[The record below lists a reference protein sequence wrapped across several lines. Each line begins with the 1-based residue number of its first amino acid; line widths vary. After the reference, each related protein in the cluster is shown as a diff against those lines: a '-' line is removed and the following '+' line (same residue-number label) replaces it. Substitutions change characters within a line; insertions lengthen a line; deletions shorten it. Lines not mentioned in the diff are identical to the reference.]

1 MASQKN
7 IYWYAVCEHLK
18 FQASERKRSEPFIQ
32 TAIATMPERDEK
44 KIQLTKK
51 RKTHTFHQQKI
62 KEKTTS
68 NGDYLAPKSFLKT
81 VVLKTVVQ
89 KHKSNLQAYHKAYTV
104 PPTTTKIN
112 LKKRFHRPQ

>member
-1 MASQKN
+1 
-7 IYWYAVCEHLK
+7 
-18 FQASERKRSEPFIQ
+18 
-32 TAIATMPERDEK
+32 MPERDEEK
-44 KIQLTKK
+44 KTQLTKK

-89 KHKSNLQAYHKAYTV
+89 KHKSNLQAYHKAYS
-104 PPTTTKIN
+104 PSNNNKN
-112 LKKRFHRPQ
+112 KFKKRFHRPHWEYI